1 MTAVLSLTGGI
12 NHEIF
17 KSNSTNKLNKIHICK
32 LYITY
37 NTEVVYILQWN
48 IL

>member
-17 KSNSTNKLNKIHICK
+17 KSNSTNKLNEIHV

-37 NTEVVYILQWN
+37 DTELVYILQWN